1 MKRILLVL
9 LCFFLILPTAALG
22 NQNQEKVKKSS
33 KSEWELVWSDEFEGK
48 EIDRTK
54 WTYDLGNW
62 IVDEDGNGV
71 APGWGNNEKEF
82 YTDSSENA
90 YVKDGKLIIQAKKE
104 KVTDQFGT
112 YDYTS
117 ARLKSKGLFS
127 KKYGR
132 FDIKA
137 KLPVGKGLW
146 PAIWMLPEEDK
157 YDGWAASGEIDI
169 MESWGS
175 KPHTVAGTIHY
186 GEVWPN
192 NKYTGKEYELPKNRG
207 IDSWHTYSL
216 EWEPGELRWYVD
228 GKLYQTQNNWYSKGR
243 NNATKYAYPAP
254 FDQNFHLI
262 MNLAVGGWFDGD
274 PDESTIFP
282 KKMEIDYVRVYDL
295 KKREYQEP
303 TEPVVEKIVLP
314 EGAKQPLEDG
324 NYIYDNQYEQPITEV
339 DAGGKALNATYWNFV
354 HLPDFGG
361 NGSINVDS
369 INGVNYAKISPSSPG
384 NQLYSLQLIQNLS
397 LGKGG
402 KYKVSFDAKSTGNR
416 NMMVKLGAGAERGWT
431 KYSNEETISLTD
443 QLQSYEFTFDMLAE
457 TDLASRLEFNLG
469 NNGLNP
475 VWIGNVR
482 VEDVTGQAED
492 ENGPKQPLPNGN
504 HVYNGTF
511 DQGRMDRMTY
521 WNLVTNQAVATA
533 SVDEGTR
540 ELQVKVTDG
549 GAHPTD
555 VQVVQKG
562 MYLLKGNEYK
572 ATFKARAEQPTTIQ
586 VDVRSKDGLVS
597 YSEAQTINL
606 TTEMAEYS
614 LVFTM
619 PNEVTDTEGQLIFNL
634 GGQDNVFYLDDVVLL
649 KTSTKIDYG
658 QVDLFPLKN
667 GQFANGFDSWGSY
680 VHYDANAAL
689 SVNSQEEAM
698 IEIGHEGNET
708 WSVILEQSNLKLSK
722 GVEYIVSFDA
732 RSSAL
737 RDVEVTVEN
746 AQYARFLSEKPRFT
760 NEMSRYSYTFTMPSD
775 DTTSLKFLL
784 GKNSNS
790 PVGNHTIHIDNVV
803 LQVNNAPQPEPVP
816 TTTPGIDNGDFNN
829 GDAHWSSWWGDQ
841 WSGYAVGS
849 ATVENNEM
857 KVSISQ
863 VGGASYAPQ
872 VYQKDLYFEK
882 GSTYTVSFDA
892 RADVARKVNVNIGKE
907 LTTDPWFIAY
917 APTSTFDLTS
927 EMKTYTVTFTMTE
940 ETYQDGKLVFELG
953 NIANGNAA
961 TNVFIDNVRVVK
973 E

>member
-1 MKRILLVL
+1 MLSL
-9 LCFFLILPTAALG
+9 FLILPSMALG
-22 NQNQEKVKKSS
+22 ALNKEEKSS
-33 KSEWELVWSDEFEGK
+33 KSEWELVWSDEFDGK

-62 IVDEDGNGV
+62 IVDADGNGV

-117 ARLKSKGLFS
+117 ARLKTKGLFS

-146 PAIWMLPEEDK
+146 PAIWMLPEDDK
-157 YDGWAASGEIDI
+157 YGGWAASGEIDI

-207 IDSWHTYSL
+207 IDAWHTYSL

-228 GKLYQTQNNWYSKGR
+228 GKLYQTQNNWYSKGK
-243 NNATKYAYPAP
+243 NSATKYSYPAP

-262 MNLAVGGWFDGD
+262 MNLAVGGWFDGE

-295 KKREYQEP
+295 KKRDYQEP
-303 TEPVVEKIVLP
+303 VEPVIEKVVLP

-324 NYIYDNQYEQPITEV
+324 NFIYDHQYEHPITEV
-339 DAGGKALNATYWNFV
+339 DAVGEELNPTYWNFV

-361 NGSINVDS
+361 DGTINVESMD
-369 INGVNYAKISPSSPG
+369 GVNYAKITPTNPG

-402 KYKVSFDAKSTGNR
+402 TYKVSFDAKSTANR
-416 NMMVKLGAGAERGWT
+416 NMMVKLGAGPERGWV
-431 KYSNEETISLTD
+431 KYSNEETFSLTD

-457 TDLASRLEFNLG
+457 TDLVSRLEFNLG
-469 NNGLNP
+469 NGGENP
-475 VWIGNVR
+475 LWIGNVR
-482 VEDVTGQAED
+482 VEEVTGQPVD
-492 ENGPKQPLPNGN
+492 ENGPKQPLPDGN
-504 HVYNGTF
+504 LVYNGTF
-511 DQGRMDRMTY
+511 DQGSMDRMTY
-521 WNLVTNQAVATA
+521 WNLVTNQAVASA
-533 SVDEGTR
+533 SVDEGSR
-540 ELQVKVTDG
+540 ELQVEVIDG
-549 GAHPTD
+549 GANPTD
-555 VQVVQKG
+555 VQVLQKG
-562 MYLLKGNEYK
+562 MYLLEGNDYK
-572 ATFKARAEQPTTIQ
+572 ATFRARAAKPTSIQ
-586 VDVRSKDGLVS
+586 VDVRSKEGEVS
-597 YSEAQTINL
+597 YSELQTINL
-606 TTEMAEYS
+606 TTEMAEYDI
-614 LVFTM
+614 VFTM
-619 PNEVTDTEGQLIFNL
+619 PDEITDSEGQLIFNL
-634 GGQDNVFYLDDVVLL
+634 GGQDSNIILDDIVLL
-649 KTSTKIDYG
+649 KTSTEIDYG

-680 VHYDANAAL
+680 VHFDASATL
-689 SVNSQEEAM
+689 SVNSQEEVQ
-698 IEIGHEGNET
+698 IDISNEGKEP
-708 WSVILEQSNLKLSK
+708 WSVLLEQGNLKLSK

-746 AQYARFLSEKPRFT
+746 AQYTRFLSEKSTLT
-760 NEMSRYSYTFTMPSD
+760 NEMSQYSYTFTMPSD
-775 DTTSLKFLL
+775 ETASLKFLL
-784 GKNSNS
+784 GKDGENTI
-790 PVGNHTIHIDNVV
+790 GNHIIHIDNVV
-803 LQVNNAPQPEPVP
+803 LQVKNAPEPQPEP
-816 TTTPGIDNGDFNN
+816 TTTPGIDNGSFNDGN
-829 GDAHWSSWWGDQ
+829 AHWSSWWGDP
-841 WSGYAVGS
+841 WSGYAEGT

-882 GSTYTVSFDA
+882 GGTYTVSFDA
-892 RADVARKVNVNIGKE
+892 RADENRKVNVNIGKE
-907 LTTDPWFIAY
+907 LTTDPWFINY
-917 APTSTFDLTS
+917 AEMSTFDLTN
-927 EMKTYTVTFTMTE
+927 EMKTYTVTFTMAE
-940 ETYQDGKLVFELG
+940 DTYHDGKLVFELG
-953 NIANGNAA
+953 NIADGNAA
-961 TNVFIDNVRVVK
+961 TNVYIDNVTVVK